1 MLVRESGRAAGRRTA
16 RVLGREHRAEGETRR
31 RRRRRRPW
39 LRARGPL
46 AGGKGER
53 GSRPSIAARGG
64 PRAQATRRRPR
75 GSQHRR
81 VGTRCVGRACCL
93 FPDVSNSRPEKREHE
108 QGNKRPRR
116 ITSTTARWTRLPISK
131 SNVVAVTV
139 RANTLFS
146 KTTPFAYHMAQ
157 ARCSASQNSSNPAL
171 QQLNGSFRNKT
182 RHGCNVNFLH
192 ASASH
197 HAVGMQQI
205 RNP

>member
-93 FPDVSNSRPEKREHE
+93 FPDVSNSRPEKSEHE
-108 QGNKRPRR
+108 QGTQEAPSDHEYDGQMDTIAYQRIKCSGCDRPG
-116 ITSTTARWTRLPISK
+116 K
-131 SNVVAVTV
+131 
-139 RANTLFS
+139 
-146 KTTPFAYHMAQ
+146 Y
-157 ARCSASQNSSNPAL
+157 AL
-171 QQLNGSFRNKT
+171 QQNYTFCLS
-182 RHGCNVNFLH
+182 HGAGTLLGKPEFKQSSP
-192 ASASH
+192 SA
-197 HAVGMQQI
+197 AQRKFPQQDATWM
-205 RNP
+205 

>member
-1 MLVRESGRAAGRRTA
+1 M
-16 RVLGREHRAEGETRR
+16 LGREHRAEGETRR

-93 FPDVSNSRPEKREHE
+93 FPDVSNSRPEKSEHE
-108 QGNKRPRR
+108 QGTQEAPSDHEYDGQMDTIAYQRIKCSGCDRPGKYALQQNY
-116 ITSTTARWTRLPISK
+116 TFYLSHGAG
-131 SNVVAVTV
+131 
-139 RANTLFS
+139 
-146 KTTPFAYHMAQ
+146 TPEF
-157 ARCSASQNSSNPAL
+157 NPAL
-171 QQLNGSFRNKT
+171 QQLNGSFSNKT
-182 RHGCNVNFLH
+182 RHGYHVNFLH

-197 HAVGMQQI
+197 HAVFFFFEVLTPCSWDATNQI
-205 RNP
+205 PMTSIL